1 MKLRNQ
7 SELVHHGTQ
16 NIFAQS
22 HRADK
27 PLPRTTPALG
37 LDTRPIETPKI
48 KASLQNLH
56 SDSLSHFKGNM
67 YSQ

>member
-1 MKLRNQ
+1 MGLKIYLLSLTGQ
-7 SELVHHGTQ
+7 PV
-16 NIFAQS
+16 I
-22 HRADK
+22 DK